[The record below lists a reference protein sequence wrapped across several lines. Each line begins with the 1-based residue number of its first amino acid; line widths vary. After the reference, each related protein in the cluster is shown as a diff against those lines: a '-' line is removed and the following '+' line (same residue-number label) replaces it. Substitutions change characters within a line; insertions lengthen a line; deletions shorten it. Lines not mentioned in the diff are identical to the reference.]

1 MRRFEFP
8 VDRLHAKAVN
18 ETLGDLRRLQWS
30 AALMAVLLGGGAA
43 WMFVLGHPW
52 SYILGVV
59 LAICALTSLF
69 MVVWTPRKV
78 GSIEDLYAKGDLVP
92 AVVSEVHPR
101 GYTLLSLV
109 DVAKPGATKPHYA
122 LAART
127 VRALPG
133 KSYAVGAK
141 LPSVSVLGD
150 RGSRS
155 GGETWQMVSFMPV
168 SWGTR
173 DATVLTKA
181 SAAIDDVEWKLL
193 SKSIARSEKVR
204 GSDGQFV
211 LLDPAELPD
220 ELR

>member
-8 VDRLHAKAVN
+8 VDKHHAKAVN

-43 WMFVLGHPW
+43 WLFVLAQPW

-59 LAICALTSLF
+59 LAITALVSLF

-101 GYTLLSLV
+101 GLTLLALV
-109 DVAKPGATKPHYA
+109 DVAKPDAGAPHYA
-122 LAART
+122 FAART

-133 KSYAVGAK
+133 QDHKVGK
-141 LPSVSVLGD
+141 KVPSVSVLGD
-150 RGSRS
+150 RTSLTDTT
-155 GGETWQMVSFMPV
+155 TWQMASFMPV

-173 DATVLTKA
+173 DGKVLTKA
-181 SAAIDDVEWKLL
+181 TAQIPGYEWTLVEKNL
-193 SKSIARSEKVR
+193 AMSEKVR
-204 GSDGQFV
+204 GADGQFV
-211 LLDPAELPD
+211 LLDPSELPD

>member
-8 VDRLHAKAVN
+8 VDKLHAKAVN

-30 AALMAVLLGGGAA
+30 AALMAVLLGAGAA
-43 WMFVLGHPW
+43 WMFVLAHPW

-92 AVVSEVHPR
+92 AIVSEVHPR
-101 GYTLLSLV
+101 GYTLLSLI
-109 DVAKPGATKPHYA
+109 DIAKPGATKPHYA

-127 VRALPG
+127 VRTLPG

-155 GGETWQMVSFMPV
+155 SGETWQLVCFMAV
-168 SWGTR
+168 LWGTSER
-173 DATVLTKA
+173 KVLTKA

-193 SKSIARSEKVR
+193 NKNIARSEKVR
-204 GSDGQFV
+204 GSSGQFV
-211 LLDPAELPD
+211 LLDPADLPD

>member
-8 VDRLHAKAVN
+8 VDKHHAKAVN
-18 ETLGDLRRLQWS
+18 ETLGDIRRLQWS
-30 AALMAVLLGGGAA
+30 SALMAVLLGGGAA
-43 WMFVLGHPW
+43 WMFVLGRPW
-52 SYILGVV
+52 SYVLGVV
-59 LAICALTSLF
+59 LAVCALASLF

-92 AVVSEVHPR
+92 AVVSEVRPR

-109 DVAKPGATKPHYA
+109 DVAKPGASKPRYA
-122 LAART
+122 LATRT

-133 KSYAVGAK
+133 RSYVVGAK

-155 GGETWQMVSFMPV
+155 TADTWQMASFMPV
-168 SWGTR
+168 VWGTR
-173 DATVLTKA
+173 DKTVLTRA

-193 SKSIARSEKVR
+193 AKSIDRSEEVR
-204 GSDGQFV
+204 RSDGQFV
-211 LLDPAELPD
+211 LLDPTALPD

>member
-8 VDRLHAKAVN
+8 VDKHHAKAVN

-43 WMFVLGHPW
+43 WLFILGQPW

-101 GYTLLSLV
+101 GYTLLSLL
-109 DVAKPGATKPHYA
+109 DIAKPGAARPHYA
-122 LAART
+122 LASRT

-155 GGETWQMVSFMPV
+155 AGETWQMVSFMPV

-173 DATVLTKA
+173 DSTVLTKA
-181 SAAIDDVEWKLL
+181 SAAIGDTEWKLL
-193 SKSIARSEKVR
+193 NKSIPKSEKVR
-204 GSDGQFV
+204 ESDGQFV
-211 LLDPAELPD
+211 LLDPTEIPD